1 MEDSWRVRQLGAG
14 GYRLANM
21 AACSL
26 STAHKA
32 HVTVFTYIS
41 LFKKQTRQKKN
52 CREKRLKT
60 LKQAPRFEK
69 DEGKRDAKAKLSSEL
84 AYGQRK
90 EA

>member
-1 MEDSWRVRQLGAG
+1 MEDSWHVRQLGAG

-26 STAHKA
+26 STAHKT

-52 CREKRLKT
+52 RREKRLKT

>member
-1 MEDSWRVRQLGAG
+1 MACEAAWSWRVE

-26 STAHKA
+26 STAHKT

-52 CREKRLKT
+52 RREKRLKT